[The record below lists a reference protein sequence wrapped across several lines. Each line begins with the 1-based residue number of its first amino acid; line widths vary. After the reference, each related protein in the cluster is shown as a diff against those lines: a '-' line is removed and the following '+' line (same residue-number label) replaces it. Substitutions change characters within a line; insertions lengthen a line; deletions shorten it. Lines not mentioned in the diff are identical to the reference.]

1 MQDVENIRDEIFGL
15 SRNIHENPEL
25 AFKEFKS
32 AGFIKTLL
40 QKHGFT
46 IEDKIGGLDTA
57 FKGSF
62 PGVMGG
68 PTVAFLAE
76 YDALPDVGHGCG
88 HNLISAVSAAAAIA
102 LSKSMKEIGGTL
114 VVLGTPGEERG
125 GGKIIL
131 LERGAFEGIDYAL
144 MTHPSTTN
152 MVNRGGLATT
162 GVHLAFKGRAAHSAS
177 PENGINALQA
187 LIQTLNLLDA
197 VRVQMPLKA
206 ITNAIIT
213 DGGVASN
220 IIPEYARCEISVRAA
235 TIADL
240 KKVLDMIKKIVSSVE
255 SLTGAEADYSTTLIY
270 AERYSNLPIDRIFKK
285 HLESLG
291 EIVQYP
297 DPSAKVGSSDIGN
310 VSLVMPAIHAYFK
323 ITDKKINA
331 HSKDFAA
338 AAVTDYAHEIT
349 LKAAKALACTAYE
362 ILTDESLRG
371 EIKKEFEEKVPHYRD
386 VRNFQ

>member
-1 MQDVENIRDEIFGL
+1 MQDVENLRDEILGL

-25 AFKEFKS
+25 AFKEYKS
-32 AGFIKTLL
+32 AGFIKALL

-46 IEDKIGGLDTA
+46 LEDKIGGLDTA
-57 FKGSF
+57 FKGTF
-62 PGVMGG
+62 PGGKAG
-68 PTVAFLAE
+68 PTVALLAE
-76 YDALPDVGHGCG
+76 YDALPEVGHGCG
-88 HNLISAVSAAAAIA
+88 HNLISAVSLGAAIA
-102 LSKSMKEIGGTL
+102 LSKNMKEIGGTL
-114 VVLGTPGEERG
+114 ALIGTPAEERG

-131 LERGAFEGIDYAL
+131 LEKGAFEGINYAL

-206 ITNAIIT
+206 TTNAIIT
-213 DGGVASN
+213 DGGTASN

-270 AERYSNLPIDRIFKK
+270 AERYSNLSIDRVFKK

-291 EIVQYP
+291 ETVQYP
-297 DPSAKVGSSDIGN
+297 DPAAKVGSSDIGN

-323 ITDKKINA
+323 ITDNRVNA

-338 AAVTDYAHEIT
+338 AAITDYAHEMT

-362 ILTDESLRG
+362 IFTDGSLRG
-371 EIKKEFEEKVPHYRD
+371 EIKKEFDEKVPRYKD